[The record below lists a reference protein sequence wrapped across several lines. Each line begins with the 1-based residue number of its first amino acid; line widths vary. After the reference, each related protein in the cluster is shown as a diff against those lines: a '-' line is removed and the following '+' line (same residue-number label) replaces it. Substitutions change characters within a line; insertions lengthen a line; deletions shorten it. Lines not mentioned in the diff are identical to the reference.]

1 MTLPVRSE
9 TSYPVGHPPLG
20 QPCMPGCRVWA
31 FSQQCLHS
39 VYDPDVADLPWGSFS
54 PHPIPALKPWGAT
67 STSLDK
73 KWRFYPEF
81 SGALEEESCCPPQS
95 RMLNKIPFD
104 FPISSPSPWFHQPT
118 TLLALF
124 FFLFLLLSCAPP
136 FWEKEGKAR
145 R

>member
-20 QPCMPGCRVWA
+20 QPCMPGCGVWA
-31 FSQQCLHS
+31 FSQRCLHS
-39 VYDPDVADLPWGSFS
+39 IYDPDVADLPWGSFS

-67 STSLDK
+67 FISLDK

-95 RMLNKIPFD
+95 RILTK
-104 FPISSPSPWFHQPT
+104 FPLTFRLARPHHGSINQPPYWPSFSS
-118 TLLALF
+118 F
-124 FFLFLLLSCAPP
+124 FFFSPVLHR